1 MSRVHIFPGQGA
13 QFSGM
18 GKELYFSNSRAREM
32 MESANDILGY
42 RLTDIMFSGT
52 DSQLQETRITQPAI
66 FLHSTALA
74 LCSDGLRTPDMV
86 GGHSLGEFPALVA
99 AGVVSFEDG
108 LRLVA
113 LRAALMQKCCENHP
127 GTMATVIGMDP
138 EKVGAVCAKV
148 NGTVVCANYNYEEQ
162 TVISGDMA
170 SIAEACRL
178 LSEAGAKRALRI
190 AVGGAFHSPLMSD
203 AASGLKDAIMDT
215 DFRKPVCPVF
225 QNVSAQAETV
235 PDRIRRNL
243 ILQLTSP
250 VLWSRSV
257 ENMLAAGA
265 DHFVEIGP
273 GKVLQGLVK
282 RIASDAGKDVLIEG
296 IQ

>member
-1 MSRVHIFPGQGA
+1 MSRAHIFPGQGA

-74 LCSDGLRTPDMV
+74 LCSDGLGTPDMV